1 VKETIMKPFTILEIR
16 QIIDGVL
23 IQGSDDFVI
32 DYIPYYQTIR
42 RHKRNVLIF
51 IRNKNVLDLNYIKTR
66 LPCAIVTDDDY
77 DVLKSITGLTVV
89 KVKNVES
96 AFWSFVQYYRGLFS
110 IPVVAVT
117 GTCGKSTTKEMIAH
131 ILSEQKNVQATVKS
145 ANSRLAH
152 LHYLLG
158 IDDRTDAAV
167 IETAVG
173 KPGDIRFASRFF
185 KPTIGIITNIGACHL
200 NSCKTIE
207 AYVAAK
213 GEMATCLGDSGVLIL
228 NADDEKTK
236 TISLADVKGKVI
248 YFGIKNHADFHAT
261 DIQYGKGGMNFIL
274 KVKKKSLPVFV
285 PGYGEHQVANALAAL
300 AAVNEMGM
308 DMRQAAERLHSFK
321 NLGRHLEITTGYNG
335 ATIIDD
341 TWNFNTTS
349 LEAAMQ
355 VLNYAAGEKHR
366 IALFTDMAA
375 LGDYSLQL
383 HKEAG
388 EIVNKYGVDTIIT
401 IGNRAKEMAH
411 YSRDLGLTCN
421 IYSFFEYDQ
430 VYSLLKE
437 ILNEN
442 STLLIKSFG
451 NNSSM
456 IELAS
461 FFK

>member
-1 VKETIMKPFTILEIR
+1 MKAFSVFEIR
-16 QIIDGVL
+16 QIINGDL
-23 IQGSDDFVI
+23 LQGSDDFLI
-32 DYIPYYQTIR
+32 DYIPYYQKIR
-42 RHKRNVLIF
+42 RNKKNVLIF
-51 IRNKNVLDLNYIKTR
+51 IRKESELDLKYIKTR
-66 LPCAIVTDDDY
+66 LPCVIVIEDEFDE
-77 DVLKSITGLTVV
+77 LNSIKGLTVV
-89 KVKNVES
+89 KVKNVRS
-96 AFWSFVQYYRGLFS
+96 AFWKFVQYYRGLFK

-117 GTCGKSTTKEMIAH
+117 GTCGKTTTKEMIAH
-131 ILSEQKNVQATVKS
+131 ILRERKNVQATKSS

-158 IDDRTDAAV
+158 IDEHTDAAV

-173 KPGDIRFASRFF
+173 KPGDIRYASRFF

-213 GEMATCLGDSGVLIL
+213 GEMVSCLEDNGVLIL

-236 TISLADVKGKVI
+236 TLTLTDFKGKVV
-248 YFGIKNHADFHAT
+248 YFGIKNDADFHASS
-261 DIQYGKGGMNFIL
+261 IQFSKGGMNFIV
-274 KVKKKSLPVFV
+274 KVKEKSYPVFI
-285 PGYGEHQVANALAAL
+285 PGYGEHQVANALAAI
-300 AAVNEMGM
+300 AATKELGIDV
-308 DMRQAAERLHSFK
+308 RQAAKRLHSFK
-321 NLGRHLEITTGYNG
+321 NLGRHLEISKGYNG
-335 ATIIDD
+335 AAIIDD

-355 VLNYAAGEKHR
+355 VLKYTSGGKHR

-401 IGNRAKEMAH
+401 IGNRAKEMAD
-411 YSRDLGLTCN
+411 YTRELGLKCN
-421 IYSFFEYDQ
+421 IYSFFEYGQ
-430 VYSLLKE
+430 VYSLLTE

-442 STLLIKSFG
+442 TTLLIKSFG

-456 IELAS
+456 IELSS
-461 FFK
+461 FFKS

>member
-1 VKETIMKPFTILEIR
+1 MKAFSIYEIR
-16 QIIDGVL
+16 QIINGEL
-23 IQGSDDFVI
+23 LQGSDNFVI
-32 DYIPYYQTIR
+32 DYIPYYQKIR
-42 RHKRNVLIF
+42 RNKRNVLIF
-51 IRNKNVLDLNYIKTR
+51 IRNKSELDLRYIKTR
-66 LPCAIVTDDDY
+66 LPCAIVTDQDF
-77 DVLKSITGLTVV
+77 DVLKAIAGLTVV
-89 KVKNVES
+89 KVQHVRS
-96 AFWSFVQYYRGLFS
+96 AFWNFVYYYRGLFT

-117 GTCGKSTTKEMIAH
+117 GTCGKTTTKEMIAH
-131 ILSEQKNVQATVKS
+131 ILREQKNVQATKSS

-158 IDDRTDAAV
+158 IDEHTDAAV

-173 KPGDIRFASRFF
+173 KPGDIRYASKFF

-213 GEMATCLGDSGVLIL
+213 AEMASCLDESGVLIL

-300 AAVNEMGM
+300 AAVNEMGI
-308 DMRQAAERLHSFK
+308 DMRQAAKRLHSFK

-335 ATIIDD
+335 ATLIDD

-355 VLNYAAGEKHR
+355 VLNYAAGGKQR

-430 VYSLLKE
+430 VYSLLRE

>member
-1 VKETIMKPFTILEIR
+1 MKAFSVFEIR
-16 QIIDGVL
+16 QIINGDLV
-23 IQGSDDFVI
+23 QGSDDFVI
-32 DYIPYYQTIR
+32 DYIPYYQKIQK
-42 RHKRNVLIF
+42 HKRNVLIF
-51 IRNKNVLDLNYIKTR
+51 IKNKYDLDLNYIKTR
-66 LPCAIVTDDDY
+66 LPCAIVTDNDY
-77 DVLKSITGLTVV
+77 DVLKSINGLTVV
-89 KVKNVES
+89 KVKDIKS
-96 AFWSFVQYYRGLFS
+96 AFWDFVNYYRGLFS

-117 GTCGKSTTKEMIAH
+117 GTCGKTTTKEMIAH
-131 ILSEQKNVQATVKS
+131 ILRGNKKVQATRSS

-158 IDDRTDAAV
+158 IDEHTDAAV

-173 KPGDIRFASRFF
+173 KPGDVRYACKFF

-200 NSCKTIE
+200 NACKTID

-213 GEMATCLGDSGVLIL
+213 GEMASSLDDNGVLIL

-236 TISLADVKGKVI
+236 SISLEHFKGKI
-248 YFGIKNHADFHAT
+248 LYFGIKNSADFQAS

-274 KVKKKSLPVFV
+274 KLKNKSIPVFI

-300 AAVNEMGM
+300 AAVYEIGM
-308 DMRQAAERLHSFK
+308 DIRQAAKRLLTFK
-321 NLGRHLEITTGYNG
+321 NLGRHLEITTGYNR

-349 LEAAMQ
+349 LEAGMQ
-355 VLNYAAGEKHR
+355 VLNYVANGKHR

-375 LGDYSLQL
+375 LGDYSLTL

-388 EIVNKYGVDTIIT
+388 EIVSKYGVDTIIT
-401 IGNRAKEMAH
+401 IGHRAKDMAE
-411 YSRDLGLTCN
+411 YTRELGLKSN
-421 IYSFFEYDQ
+421 IYSYFDYGQ
-430 VYSLLKE
+430 VYTLLKN
-437 ILNEN
+437 ILDEN

-456 IELAS
+456 IKLAAY
-461 FFK
+461 FKNT

>member
-1 VKETIMKPFTILEIR
+1 MIFMKAFSIFEIR
-16 QIIDGVL
+16 QIINGEL
-23 IQGSDDFVI
+23 LQGSDDFVI
-32 DYIPYYQTIR
+32 DYIPYYQKIR
-42 RHKRNVLIF
+42 RKKRNVLIF
-51 IRNKNVLDLNYIKTR
+51 IRNKSELDLRYINSR
-66 LPCAIVTDDDY
+66 LPCAIVTDDDF
-77 DVLKSITGLTVV
+77 DILKSIKGLTIV
-89 KVKNVES
+89 KVKNVRS
-96 AFWSFVQYYRGLFS
+96 AFWNFVHYYRELFT

-117 GTCGKSTTKEMIAH
+117 GTCGKTTTKEMIAH
-131 ILSEQKNVQATVKS
+131 ILREQKKVQATKSS

-158 IDDRTDAAV
+158 IDDYTGAAV

-173 KPGDIRFASRFF
+173 KPGDITYASRFF

-200 NSCKTIE
+200 NACKTIE

-213 GEMATCLGDSGVLIL
+213 GEMVSCLGESGVLIL

-236 TISLADVKGKVI
+236 TIDLAEFKGKIV
-248 YFGIKNHADFHAT
+248 YFGIKNQAYFHAT
-261 DIQYGKGGMNFIL
+261 DIQYGKGGMNFNL
-274 KVKKKSLPVFV
+274 KVKKKSFPVFV
-285 PGYGEHQVANALAAL
+285 PGYGQHQVANALAAI
-300 AAVNEMGM
+300 AAVNEIGM
-308 DMRQAAERLHSFK
+308 DIRHAAKRLHSFN

-355 VLNYAAGEKHR
+355 VLNHASEGKHR

-375 LGDYSLQL
+375 LGEYSREL
-383 HKEAG
+383 HREAG

-401 IGNRAKEMAH
+401 IGNRASEMAH
-411 YSRDLGLTCN
+411 YTRDLGLKCN
-421 IYSFFEYDQ
+421 IYSFYKYDQ

-461 FFK
+461 FFKR

>member
-1 VKETIMKPFTILEIR
+1 MKAFSILEIR
-16 QIIDGVL
+16 QIIDGEL
-23 IQGSDDFVI
+23 LQGSDDFVI

-42 RHKRNVLIF
+42 RNKRNVLIF
-51 IRNKNVLDLNYIKTR
+51 IGNKDELDLNYIKSR
-66 LPCAIVTDDDY
+66 LPCALVTDTY
-77 DVLKSITGLTVV
+77 FDVFNSIKGLTVV
-89 KVKNVES
+89 KVNNVEN
-96 AFWSFVQYYRGLFS
+96 AFWTFVRYYRRLFP

-131 ILSEQKNVQATVKS
+131 ILREQKNVQATVKS
-145 ANSRLAH
+145 ANSRHAH

-158 IDDRTDAAV
+158 IDDGTDAAV

-173 KPGDIRFASRFF
+173 KPGDILNACRYF

-200 NSCKTIE
+200 NGCKTIE
-207 AYVAAK
+207 AYISAK
-213 GEMATCLGDSGVLIL
+213 GEMVKGLGEDGVLIL

-236 TISLADVKGKVI
+236 TIDLADFKGKVV
-248 YFGIKNHADFHAT
+248 YFGVKNHANFRAK
-261 DIQYGKGGMNFIL
+261 DIQYGRGGMYFIL
-274 KVKKKSLPVFV
+274 SYKKLRLPVFV
-285 PGYGEHQVANALAAL
+285 PGYGEHQVANALAAI
-300 AAVNEMGM
+300 AAVKEMGVNI
-308 DMRQAAERLHSFK
+308 RTAAKRLQSFK
-321 NLGRHLEITTGYNG
+321 NLKRHLEITTGYNS

-355 VLNYAAGEKHR
+355 VLNYVASGNHR

-388 EIVNKYGVDTIIT
+388 EIVGKYGVDTIIT
-401 IGNRAKEMAH
+401 IGSQSKEMAEH
-411 YSRDLGLTCN
+411 TRSLGLKCN
-421 IYSFFEYDQ
+421 IYSFFEYEP
-430 VYSLLKE
+430 VYELLAK
-437 ILNEN
+437 ILNKN

-461 FFK
+461 FFKQ

>member
-1 VKETIMKPFTILEIR
+1 MKAFSIFEIR
-16 QIIDGVL
+16 LIINGEL
-23 IQGSDDFVI
+23 LQGSDDLLV
-32 DYIPYYQTIR
+32 DYIPYYQNINR
-42 RHKRNVLIF
+42 RKRNVLIF
-51 IRNKNVLDLNYIKTR
+51 IRNKSDLDLGYIKTR
-66 LPCAIVTDDDY
+66 LPCAIVIDNDFDG
-77 DVLKSITGLTVV
+77 LKSIEELTVI
-89 KVKNVES
+89 KVKNVKR
-96 AFWSFVQYYRGLFS
+96 AFWNFVQFYRGLFT
-110 IPVVAVT
+110 IPVIAVT
-117 GTCGKSTTKEMIAH
+117 GTCGKTTTKEMIAH
-131 ILSEQKNVQATVKS
+131 ILREEKKKVQATKSS

-158 IDDRTDAAV
+158 INEDTDAAV

-173 KPGDIRFASRFF
+173 KPGDILYASRFF

-200 NSCKTIE
+200 NACKTID

-213 GEMATCLGDSGVLIL
+213 GEMVSCLDDSGVLIL

-236 TISLADVKGKVI
+236 TISLEHFKGKIV
-248 YFGIKNHADFHAT
+248 YFGIKNHADFYAT
-261 DIQYGKGGMNFIL
+261 DIQYGNGGMNFNL
-274 KVKKKSLPVFV
+274 KLKEISLPVFV
-285 PGYGEHQVANALAAL
+285 PGYGEHQVANALAAF
-300 AAVNEMGM
+300 AAINELGI
-308 DMRQAAERLHSFK
+308 DVTQAAKRLHSFK
-321 NLGRHLEITTGYNG
+321 NLGRHLEITKGYNG

-355 VLNYAAGEKHR
+355 VLNYAAEGKHR

-388 EIVNKYGVDTIIT
+388 EIVKKYGVDTIIT
-401 IGNRAKEMAH
+401 IGNRSKEMAH
-411 YSRDLGLTCN
+411 YTHDLGLKCT
-421 IYSFFEYDQ
+421 IHSLHEYEQ

-437 ILNEN
+437 ILNKN

-451 NNSSM
+451 NNTSM

-461 FFK
+461 FFKR